1 MLDQGLLK
9 HEMFGDLRDI
19 IGRRYEE
26 GGVVSVAPTDTLMTA
41 FQRMKNA
48 EVSQLPV
55 MEGQHVVGII
65 DESDVLYKV
74 ATDPAHFTDLVSDTM
89 SRAIET
95 LPPNAA
101 LDALR
106 RMLNRGLVAVIV
118 ENGRFFGLITRF
130 DLLNHLRRSM
140 Q

>member
-1 MLDQGLLK
+1 
-9 HEMFGDLRDI
+9 
-19 IGRRYEE
+19 
-26 GGVVSVAPTDTLMTA
+26 
-41 FQRMKNA
+41 
-48 EVSQLPV
+48 
-55 MEGQHVVGII
+55 
-65 DESDVLYKV
+65 VLYKV